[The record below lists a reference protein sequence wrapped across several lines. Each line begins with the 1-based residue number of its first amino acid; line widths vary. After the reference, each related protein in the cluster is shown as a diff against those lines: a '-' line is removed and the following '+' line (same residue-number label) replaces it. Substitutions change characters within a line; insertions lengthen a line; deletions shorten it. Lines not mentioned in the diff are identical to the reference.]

1 MGALLLTFD
10 AEFPD
15 GGRLSTM
22 PNASLPPGD
31 IPSHWAQQ
39 VFLKGDGWKVWPG
52 DVLGFSVIWSDW
64 GIQGTH
70 FEKSQFQR
78 LFSQHTRA
86 LTFQNAPSAGAAP

>member
-1 MGALLLTFD
+1 MAALLLTFD

-39 VFLKGDGWKVWPG
+39 VFLKGDGWEVWPE
-52 DVLGFSVIWSDW
+52 DVLSFSVIWSEW

-70 FEKSQFQR
+70 SEKSP
-78 LFSQHTRA
+78 L
-86 LTFQNAPSAGAAP
+86 